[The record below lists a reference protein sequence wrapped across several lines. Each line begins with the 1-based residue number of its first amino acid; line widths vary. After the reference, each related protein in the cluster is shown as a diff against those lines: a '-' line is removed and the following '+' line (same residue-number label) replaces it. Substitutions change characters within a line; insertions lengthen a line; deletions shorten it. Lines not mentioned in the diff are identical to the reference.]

1 MTIKSPNNT
10 RPASTRKRTL
20 AGFLFLTG
28 TSQALASSDLKSELS
43 CTLSTTAPTQ
53 HVGINWSFK

>member
-20 AGFLFLTG
+20 AGFLFVWRQLMA
-28 TSQALASSDLKSELS
+28 SFQPNHNLQALASFS
-43 CTLSTTAPTQ
+43 AG
-53 HVGINWSFK
+53 HWSACFFQPPER